1 MLDES
6 LNEGNT
12 SSHLLFY
19 SFQQLYLQLA
29 KSVYSYSRAWSQNSD
44 LTDTRKI
51 MQSSKL
57 IAKQLTLRLKCLSLY
72 NVLSSL
78 GRFSQQL
85 RKLLRYMGKNA
96 SITWSRCCEKH
107 YSESVLDIY
116 M

>member
-1 MLDES
+1 
-6 LNEGNT
+6 
-12 SSHLLFY
+12 
-19 SFQQLYLQLA
+19 
-29 KSVYSYSRAWSQNSD
+29 
-44 LTDTRKI
+44 

-96 SITWSRCCEKH
+96 SIT
-107 YSESVLDIY
+107 LIPLQ
-116 M
+116 